1 MKRIRK
7 GNDHFILW
15 QISDKGEPVDLIEV
29 KDTIEI
35 TCKVGFHEFDVDLYE
50 VLENGILKIEIK
62 TELYN
67 KLGIYNFNLK
77 YKHLDISMSD
87 GDRKR
92 EVNYKAFRVVAESE
106 NADYTEDIPI
116 TSDIAF
122 GFNGLSA
129 YDVWIKDNEGTL
141 DDYFDYLRQPS
152 IDASLIAQELS
163 SHPPKVI
170 ADYWHEWDLAT
181 KEYKTTGVKAKGD
194 KGDPPILT
202 AEIDSRGHLVVTTN
216 N

>member
-1 MKRIRK
+1 M
-7 GNDHFILW
+7 L
-15 QISDKGEPVDLIEV
+15 
-29 KDTIEI
+29 
-35 TCKVGFHEFDVDLYE
+35 TCTK
-50 VLENGILKIEIK
+50 VLENGVLKIEIK
-62 TELYN
+62 TEIYN
-67 KLGIYNFNLK
+67 AIGIYNFNLK

-106 NADYTEDIPI
+106 NADDTEDIPI

-129 YDVWIKDNEGTL
+129 YEVWLKDHEGTL
-141 DDYFDYLRQPS
+141 DDYFEF
-152 IDASLIAQELS
+152 I
-163 SHPPKVI
+163 
-170 ADYWHEWDLAT
+170 
-181 KEYKTTGVKAKGD
+181 